1 MDFLS
6 SIYYDNALHDLASYY
21 KNTSENDLA
30 LSYYEKLL
38 GVTKDERFIAD
49 AHLSKGMI
57 YFNNGKADESI
68 TSFLFVINNFQKTI
82 YFREALSGLQAAFV
96 SLAKVDEYLAILN
109 GLPEISI
116 SRAEQDSLTYNTAFM
131 KFSEGDYSTAN
142 TTFSKYL
149 EKFKNGIFKID
160 AIYYNAL
167 SSVKVGDTNNA
178 VLLYT
183 ELIGVSKDDYQ
194 QSALSFLARKY
205 YAEDDYVNSNIYY
218 QNLEKVASNN
228 SLKREAII
236 RLMYGNQS
244 INTELAYNYA
254 NQVVKLEKTDDW
266 LMSKAKIII
275 ARHEFLSG
283 NYAKSKTTFQKVV
296 ELSDYDEGAEAK
308 YYLAYLTYLDDNL
321 VLAEKM
327 IFELAESYTSD
338 YFIAKA
344 FILLADIYV
353 LQQNDF
359 QAKATL
365 ESIIENYEGEE
376 LVNLARKNWEL
387 ILEREALEE
396 VIKQQSQIYIKISE
410 EEIDYD
416 LEGFLIEEVIDEDYI
431 VIVPDTLI
439 APKTD
444 SLEIINEYIETD
456 EIE

>member
-1 MDFLS
+1 M
-6 SIYYDNALHDLASYY
+6 
-21 KNTSENDLA
+21 
-30 LSYYEKLL
+30 
-38 GVTKDERFIAD
+38 
-49 AHLSKGMI
+49 
-57 YFNNGKADESI
+57 
-68 TSFLFVINNFQKTI
+68 
-82 YFREALSGLQAAFV
+82 
-96 SLAKVDEYLAILN
+96 
-109 GLPEISI
+109 
-116 SRAEQDSLTYNTAFM
+116 
-131 KFSEGDYSTAN
+131 
-142 TTFSKYL
+142 
-149 EKFKNGIFKID
+149 
-160 AIYYNAL
+160 
-167 SSVKVGDTNNA
+167 
-178 VLLYT
+178 
-183 ELIGVSKDDYQ
+183 
-194 QSALSFLARKY
+194 
-205 YAEDDYVNSNIYY
+205 
-218 QNLEKVASNN
+218 
-228 SLKREAII
+228 
-236 RLMYGNQS
+236 
-244 INTELAYNYA
+244 
-254 NQVVKLEKTDDW
+254 
-266 LMSKAKIII
+266 
-275 ARHEFLSG
+275 
-283 NYAKSKTTFQKVV
+283 
-296 ELSDYDEGAEAK
+296 
-308 YYLAYLTYLDDNL
+308 DDNL

-327 IFELAESYTSD
+327 IFELAESYPSD